1 MEKRWVARTCLAILA
16 IATVLVIA
24 MALVPAT
31 AVDLVISTLR
41 GTSALPD
48 PTGTWSGTW
57 LSYIALKGGI
67 ANFNL
72 VYDPLTL
79 TVAGTAGLLLNKLI
93 PVPISVTGL
102 NTATGFTLTG
112 SYFDPVSLTT
122 FHAECNCTLVSPTYL
137 TGHYLIHDVLY
148 VQTDAGEFNLDLST
162 GFR

>member
-1 MEKRWVARTCLAILA
+1 MLV
-16 IATVLVIA
+16 IATALVIA

-31 AVDLVISTLR
+31 TVDLVISTLR

-48 PTGTWSGTW
+48 PTGRWSGTW
-57 LSYIALKGGI
+57 LSYITLKDGI
-67 ANFNL
+67 ASFDL

-79 TVAGTAGLLLNKLI
+79 TVSGTAGLLLNELI

-122 FHAECNCTLVSPTYL
+122 FYAEYNCTLVSSTYL
-137 TGHYLIHDVLY
+137 TGDYSIHDALY
-148 VQTDAGEFNLDLST
+148 LQTDLGEFGLDLILT
-162 GFR
+162 W